1 MASAKIQRMS
11 KSGKQKTTQ
20 KAQKSDVPDE
30 IQCKICKKRYED
42 PKLLPCLHTFC
53 KACLE
58 QSIEKHNGTLY
69 CPVCPGEI
77 NSAEFSGV
85 ENLQSNF
92 MVSNLLQAIDLKQGL
107 SSKQC
112 ESCEEGVTATSR
124 CFECSDFLCGNCV
137 EAHKRV
143 RFTKNHRVVA
153 IKNLNANAMVKTPT
167 CASHAQETLKMYCKQ
182 CKKPVCRPCI
192 LSEHEEHILVSLN
205 EAVDETKPKLNALL
219 LATRAKIPILQRKLK
234 GVHTSKE
241 KLESKVDYVIKEIQA
256 TSARILMAVKRR
268 EKDLYK
274 MLRRIHDQ
282 KSDELESRE
291 LALEDDLAQVLDSC
305 DFADELGKPGNEAMV
320 LHASEMTCSRLRI
333 LSGKDVEEVPEI
345 SENEIEYIVDE
356 KLVLDELKI
365 YGKVLSKEQKAR
377 KEKNA
382 KDKKKERS
390 GNIANERERK
400 EENETGDQGKQM
412 KHEEQKKATV
422 ERKTSWLQTITNPR
436 ALIRRLSFGG
446 NEMEDKKPDDSSG
459 SKHQVPNEED
469 EVDTSQRDNDQ
480 EKNDT
485 EQQKQSNKQENLEDT
500 QRKRTDSFSKST
512 NESEH
517 VYAVP
522 DKTKKQ
528 QDTKPDTSTSSP
540 KHPRLMHDPTSPPN
554 EPSSM
559 FLKEPS
565 PMSPKERVLKFS
577 NDPNKPTESLTTIG
591 SPRTHSILKPPS
603 PHDNT
608 EQPELAQAWTVR
620 TGSLPSGAHSQSY
633 LPSLC
638 ILTKNRRGRP
648 REVEVQL
655 ESPDN
660 SIVSAQILDHKNGT
674 YTIFYCPLTPGEH
687 NLYVNL
693 GGKNIKHGK
702 KVLNFYGKFTGMGT
716 EELFLARRALSC
728 IRWQATPGFV
738 ELKDKKLKANPDL

>member
-1 MASAKIQRMS
+1 M
-11 KSGKQKTTQ
+11 
-20 KAQKSDVPDE
+20 E
-30 IQCKICKKRYED
+30 
-42 PKLLPCLHTFC
+42 
-53 KACLE
+53 
-58 QSIEKHNGTLY
+58 
-69 CPVCPGEI
+69 
-77 NSAEFSGV
+77 
-85 ENLQSNF
+85 
-92 MVSNLLQAIDLKQGL
+92 
-107 SSKQC
+107 
-112 ESCEEGVTATSR
+112 
-124 CFECSDFLCGNCV
+124 
-137 EAHKRV
+137 
-143 RFTKNHRVVA
+143 A
-153 IKNLNANAMVKTPT
+153 IKNLNADAMVKTPT

-192 LSEHEEHILVSLN
+192 LSEHEEHILVSLK

-219 LATRAKIPILQRKLK
+219 VATRAKIPILQRKLK
-234 GVHTSKE
+234 EVHTSKE
-241 KLESKVDYVIKEIQA
+241 KLESKVDDVIKEIQA

-291 LALEDDLAQVLDSC
+291 LALDDDLAQVLDSC

-345 SENEIEYIVDE
+345 SDNEIEYIVDE
-356 KLVLDELKI
+356 KPVLDELKI
-365 YGKVLSKEQKAR
+365 YGKVWSKEQKAKK
-377 KEKNA
+377 KENA
-382 KDKKKERS
+382 KNKAKERS
-390 GNIANERERK
+390 GNGGNEREGK
-400 EENETGDQGKQM
+400 VENEKRDEG
-412 KHEEQKKATV
+412 KHEEQKKTTV

-446 NEMEDKKPDDSSG
+446 NEMEDKKPVDSSG
-459 SKHQVPNEED
+459 SKHQVPSGED
-469 EVDTSQRDNDQ
+469 AVDTSQRDTDQ
-480 EKNDT
+480 AKKDT
-485 EQQKQSNKQENLEDT
+485 EQQKQTNKQENPEDT
-500 QRKRTDSFSKST
+500 QRNRTDSVSKSA

-522 DKTKKQ
+522 HKSKK
-528 QDTKPDTSTSSP
+528 QDTKPDTSRSLP
-540 KHPRLMHDPTSPPN
+540 PQPMHDPTSPP
-554 EPSSM
+554 
-559 FLKEPS
+559 KEPS
-565 PMSPKERVLKFS
+565 PMSPKEPSSMSPKERVLKFS
-577 NDPNKPTESLTTIG
+577 NDPNKPTESSNEHG

-620 TGSLPSGAHSQSY
+620 TGSVPSGAHSQSY

-638 ILTKNRRGRP
+638 MLTKNRRGRP
-648 REVEVQL
+648 REVEIQL